1 MVWSWWKLLIF
12 IMCMWIEV
20 REAFYVPG
28 VAPVEFRRGDRID
41 VKAVKLTSTHTQ
53 LPYEYYSLP
62 FCLPKNRTF
71 IYKSENLGEVL
82 RGDRIVNTPYEVQM
96 AEDIPCHL
104 LCHKRNA
111 PMNWNE
117 ADSHQVISRIKHEYF
132 VHLLVDNLPC
142 ATKVVNP
149 ETSEVQYEHG
159 YRLGGVEGDNV
170 YINNHLKLI
179 LLYHTHN
186 KETYRV
192 VGFEVEAKSID
203 FNDLKFSDDETCII
217 PDRPKRQLV
226 TEGRTS
232 LFFTYSVEWRQS
244 KISWA
249 SRWDI
254 YLGMSDVQIHWFS
267 IINSL
272 VVVFFLS
279 GILTMIMVRTLR
291 RDIAR
296 YNADEGPDEA
306 IEETG
311 WKLVHGDVFR
321 PPRYSR
327 LFAAVIGSGIQIFF
341 MALITIFFA
350 MLGMLSPA
358 SRGALMTAAIFLYVF
373 MGLIA
378 GYFSARLYKTMKGR
392 EWKRAAF
399 LTATLYPALVFGMCF
414 FLNFFIWG
422 KHSSGA
428 VPFATMLSL
437 LCLWF
442 GISLP
447 LVYLGYYFGFRKQ
460 PFQHPVRTNQIPRQV
475 PDQLWY
481 MNPFLSTLMAGVL
494 PFGAVFIELFFIFTA
509 IWENQFYYM
518 FGFLFLVF
526 IILVISCSQI
536 SIVMVYFQLCGED
549 YHWWWRSFIVSGGSA
564 VYVFAYSVFYFAT
577 KLEITEFIPTL
588 LYFGYTAIMVLT
600 FWLLTGTI
608 GFFAAYAFVRKI
620 YAAVK
625 ID

>member
-1 MVWSWWKLLIF
+1 MGRKNSVILSILACLAIAD
-12 IMCMWIEV
+12 
-20 REAFYVPG
+20 AFYVPG
-28 VAPVEFRRGDRID
+28 VAPVEFHKGQTIE
-41 VKAVKLTSTHTQ
+41 VKAVKMTSTHTQ

-62 FCLPKNRTF
+62 FCLPKNGTF
-71 IYKSENLGEVL
+71 VYKSENLGEVL
-82 RGDRIVNTPYEVQM
+82 RGDRIVNTPYIIKM
-96 AEDIPCHL
+96 AEDISCKL
-104 LCHKRNA
+104 LCHAKTT
-111 PMNWNE
+111 PMNWNAE
-117 ADSHQVISRIKHEYF
+117 ESQKVASRIEHEYY
-132 VHLLVDNLPC
+132 VHLLVDNLPV
-142 ATKVVNP
+142 ATRTMNGENFEKVV
-149 ETSEVQYEHG
+149 EQG
-159 YRLGGVEGDNV
+159 YRLGFVTHGKP
-170 YINNHLKLI
+170 YIHNHLKFI
-179 LLYHTHN
+179 IQYHVRSAD
-186 KETYRV
+186 KYRV
-192 VGFEVEAKSID
+192 VGFEVEPMSID
-203 FNDLKFSDDETCII
+203 MEKLKFNGDICYYPSD
-217 PDRPKRQLV
+217 PKPQLV
-226 TEGRTS
+226 NSQTGTK
-232 LFFTYSVEWRQS
+232 LFFTYSVEWLES
-244 KISWA
+244 DISWA

-254 YLGMSDVQIHWFS
+254 YLGMNDVQIHWFS

-279 GILTMIMVRTLR
+279 GILTMIMIRTLR

-296 YNADEGPDEA
+296 YNADEGVDDV

-321 PPRYSR
+321 PPRQSR
-327 LFAAVIGSGIQIFF
+327 LFAAIVGSGIQIFF

-358 SRGALMTAAIFLYVF
+358 SRGALMTSAIFLYVF

-392 EWKRAAF
+392 EWKKAA
-399 LTATLYPALVFGMCF
+399 LSTATFYPAIVFGTCF

-428 VPFATMLSL
+428 VPFSTMMAL

-442 GISLP
+442 CISLP
-447 LVYLGYYFGFRKQ
+447 LIYLGYYFGYRKQ

-475 PDQLWY
+475 PEQLWY
-481 MNPFLSTLMAGVL
+481 MNPILCTLMAGIL

-509 IWENQFYYM
+509 IWENQIYYL

-526 IILVISCSQI
+526 CILVISCSQI

-564 VYVFAYSVFYFAT
+564 VYVLAYAVFYFFT

-588 LYFGYTAIMVLT
+588 LYIGYTGLMVLT

-608 GFFAAYAFVRKI
+608 GFFAAYAFIRKI
-620 YAAVK
+620 YGAVK